1 MHFSYFSTH
10 WMNPS
15 LIFTMSSFENSNPRQ
30 RLMTLGARGHLPGGH
45 IEVTLRFLKQFVHT
59 LPRGYM
65 LDSFE
70 MYPPL

>member
-1 MHFSYFSTH
+1 MTDHHQQCARNASEGVQDTDDDH
-10 WMNPS
+10 ITGGKGT
-15 LIFTMSSFENSNPRQ
+15 L
-30 RLMTLGARGHLPGGH
+30 TLGSRGCLPGGH

-65 LDSFE
+65 LDSFA